1 MPEPRTV
8 FSDANLVDGVNP
20 ARRGRLSVVVEGNR
34 ITHVGAGE
42 PPERRPDD
50 RVVALDGR
58 TLMPGMVQC
67 HFHSH
72 FGAFGSGVTAP
83 ALGLEASP
91 GYLAMLTAKNA
102 GIALDCG
109 YTGAV
114 GSSNAHTIDVALKE
128 AILHGHVRGPRYV
141 ACSRELVTTG
151 EYSDYANNRNWFMQ
165 LGCTGLTLAVDG
177 ADGWRHAVRSE
188 LGKGADIVKI
198 SASAGHGSAPAR
210 GTLYQTAEEL
220 AACVETA
227 HERGKRVRAHV
238 ATRDGIL
245 ACARAGVDVI
255 DHADRIDD
263 ACIEAILEAGSTVV
277 PSMLWT
283 VRFLEVAENWD
294 HDREVLPINEG
305 FPESLDQTLARI
317 RGVREDFEYTCEAMR
332 RAVDA
337 GVKMVVGDDFGTPIM
352 PHGDYGAELTLY
364 VKQLGIPAL
373 DVIRWATGNG
383 AALLD
388 RGDELGRVETGCLA
402 DLLIVDGDPLQDI
415 TCLEDPDKVLAV
427 IQDGRVVK
435 DRLVP
440 QASPLAA

>member
-1 MPEPRTV
+1 MSEGRIV
-8 FSDANLVDGVNP
+8 FTGANLVDGVRP
-20 ARRGRLSVVVEGNR
+20 AQPNATVVVEGNR
-34 ITHVGAGE
+34 ITHVGFGE
-42 PPERRPDD
+42 PTEPRVGD

-91 GYLAMLTAKNA
+91 GYLAMLAAENA
-102 GIALDCG
+102 GIAIDCG
-109 YTGAV
+109 FTGAV

-128 AILHGHVRGPRYV
+128 AILHGHVRGPRYL
-141 ACSRELVTTG
+141 ACTRELVTTG

-165 LGCTGLTLAVDG
+165 LGSTGLTLALDG
-177 ADGWRHAVRSE
+177 ADAWRHGVRSE

-198 SASAGHGSAPAR
+198 SASAGHGSSPAR
-210 GTLYQTAEEL
+210 GSIYQTPDEL

-227 HERGKRVRAHV
+227 HERGKLVRAHV

-255 DHADRIDD
+255 DHADRIDA
-263 ACIEAILEAGSTVV
+263 ACIEAILEADCTVV

-294 HDREVLPINEG
+294 HAEEVLPINEG
-305 FPESLDQTLARI
+305 FPESLDETLARI
-317 RGVREDFEYTCEAMR
+317 RGVREDFEYSCQAMR
-332 RAVDA
+332 EAAEA
-337 GVKMVVGDDFGTPIM
+337 GVRMVIGDDFGTPIM

-373 DVIRWATGNG
+373 EVIRWATGNG
-383 AALLD
+383 AALLGL
-388 RGDELGRVETGCLA
+388 GDELGRVEVGHLA
-402 DLLIVDGDPLQDI
+402 DLVVVDGNPIDDI

-427 IQDGRVVK
+427 LKDGRILK
-435 DRLVP
+435 DRLVRNE
-440 QASPLAA
+440 SPLAA